1 MTAGTVG
8 ILGPL
13 VGIAGSLAAVEAIKI
28 LCY

>member
-13 VGIAGSLAAVEAIKI
+13 VGVSGSLAACEAIKI